1 MIRIAFC
8 AAALTGV
15 LVQASPASASAGAPS
30 HASASGPVVG
40 VTAREHH
47 TTSARLRIIVRA
59 LPRSRAAEITLTG
72 PHHLREHVARSV
84 TLRLPAGAYSLSA
97 RPVATGAGSYYGTVP
112 YVQERLRAG
121 HLTTIT
127 ISYATF
133 VPKTTKVVPASD
145 TVALSGEPSGPRTLT
160 LDGAA
165 ARAAKVGQY
174 LASGSSPAAP
184 NGYLVKVTHVT
195 PAGSGRVVLNVENA
209 TLLEALPSGEIAA
222 EEALEPPAE
231 AASINR
237 QGDIALALARGERGG
252 PYGHAA
258 SFSLHTTDLTCEAG
272 AGVHVESP
280 TVTFSPSI
288 ALHAH
293 WGFFKLDS
301 ASFTA
306 TVAASLQM
314 GAEADAGA
322 HCETNDPGIGLLPHE
337 VSLPDID
344 VQVGPVPVVITPRL
358 QVYLSGSASITA
370 KVSLS
375 IEQSASATVGVSYEH
390 GQFSPI
396 ESFPEHFRQSFTP
409 EGDATAEVAL
419 TPTIDTLI
427 YGVAGPSFDIG
438 AAAKFNADI
447 HKTPWWT
454 LQGCLQAGIG
464 FVISPL
470 DLNWSDPHLIQLCKT
485 LLRATSGPPGS
496 GPTGTSPGGPGAPGT
511 PPPGFTGT
519 CEKSGCEGSATNPLT
534 GATAVTSGI
543 GNSCAL
549 LATQMIACWGA
560 NDDGE
565 LGNGK
570 ATNLESNPTPS
581 LVSGIDTATQVSMG
595 NGHTCAVLED
605 GEAKCW
611 GSNYFGMLGDGK
623 PEYQQGAT
631 YEPVGVAGL
640 TDVRGIAAGGAVTCA
655 LLTNGHVDCWGAD
668 YNGQL
673 GDGSLSEHGEQDTP
687 IAVSGIT
694 DAVAISA
701 GKDEH
706 VCALLGTG
714 HIDCW
719 GPDSWGQLGNGTP
732 GPEACEE
739 AQPCSATPV
748 EAQGISGATQVSA
761 GVGNTCALLTGGSVE
776 CWGEGVK
783 GVLGDLEGEESATP
797 VPVPGLPA
805 ATSMS
810 MGQGVACADLV
821 SGGVDCWGAW
831 IYGIVDGKG
840 ITHAEATPEAGL
852 TDPVEV
858 TAGFGQACAVVAGG
872 GVDCWGGDLEGQLG
886 NGFGGVT
893 AAGFSDTP
901 VAVASP

>member
-1 MIRIAFC
+1 MSNRTMSAVGVSLC
-8 AAALTGV
+8 ACLMWPTAALATGKAAAGTH
-15 LVQASPASASAGAPS
+15 
-30 HASASGPVVG
+30 HAKDV
-40 VTAREHH
+40 
-47 TTSARLRIIVRA
+47 RLRIVVRA
-59 LPRSRAAEITLTG
+59 LPRPLSAKIVLTG
-72 PHHLREHVARSV
+72 PHHLRKLVARSV
-84 TLRLPAGAYSLSA
+84 SLELPVGVWTLAAAPVRAKAGAYYA
-97 RPVATGAGSYYGTVP
+97 TVP
-112 YVQERLRAG
+112 RVRERLVVGKPMTA
-121 HLTTIT
+121 TV
-127 ISYATF
+127 SYATL
-133 VPKTTKVVPASD
+133 VPKTTKIVPASD
-145 TVALSGEPSGPRTLT
+145 TVSLAGEPSGPRTLT
-160 LDGAA
+160 LDGTA
-165 ARAAKVGQY
+165 AREAKVGEY
-174 LASGSSPAAP
+174 LASGVTPAAP
-184 NGYLVKVTHVT
+184 DGYLVKVVSLAHS
-195 PAGSGRVVLNVENA
+195 GGGRVMAAVEDA
-209 TLLEALPSGEIAA
+209 TLLEALPSGEIAS
-222 EEALEPPAE
+222 EEVLEPPAE
-231 AASINR
+231 AEAASVSR
-237 QGDIALALARGERGG
+237 HGALALARAGARG
-252 PYGHAA
+252 PTAHAA
-258 SFSLHTTDLTCEAG
+258 DFILHTTNLTCESG

-280 TVTFSPSI
+280 SVTFTPSMAI
-288 ALHAH
+288 HAH

-306 TVAASLQM
+306 TVAASLEM

-322 HCETNDPGIGLLPHE
+322 HCETNDPGIGLFPHE
-337 VSLPDID
+337 ISLPDID
-344 VQVGPVPVVITPRL
+344 VQVGPVPVVITPKL

-370 KVSLS
+370 KVSFS

-390 GQFSPI
+390 GRFSPI
-396 ESFPEHFRQSFTP
+396 ESFPQHFKQSFTP
-409 EGDATAEVAL
+409 EGDASAELAL
-419 TPTIDTLI
+419 TPTVDTLI
-427 YGVAGPSFDIG
+427 YGVAGPSFDLG
-438 AAAKFNADI
+438 AAAKFDADTT
-447 HKTPWWT
+447 KTPWWS
-454 LQGCLQAGIG
+454 LQGCLEAGLG

-549 LATQMIACWGA
+549 LATHMVACWGA
-560 NDDGE
+560 DDDGE

-673 GDGSLSEHGEQDTP
+673 GDGALSEHGEQDTP

-783 GVLGDLEGEESATP
+783 GALGDFEGEESATP

-858 TAGFGQACAVVAGG
+858 AAGFGQACAVVAGG
-872 GVDCWGGDLEGQLG
+872 GVDCWGGDLQGQLG